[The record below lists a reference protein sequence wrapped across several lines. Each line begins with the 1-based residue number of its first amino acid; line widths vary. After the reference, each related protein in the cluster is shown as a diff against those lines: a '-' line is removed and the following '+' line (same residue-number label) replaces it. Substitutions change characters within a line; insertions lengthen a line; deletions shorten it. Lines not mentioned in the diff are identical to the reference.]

1 MKIPLTM
8 RVERTVAALDST
20 WNGLFAASAGL
31 QSSRPWLAATIAAAL
46 PDGAEPHLLAISD
59 EAGPLALLPMLAGPN
74 QDWGSLTTPY
84 TCLYQPLLRP
94 GSAGLAQA
102 IVEIGRY
109 CRKWPVTRFEALD
122 PDWPGLGLLRRSLT
136 KAGLVTRTFA
146 HFGNWHEQVTPGS
159 WDTYLA
165 ARPGALRETIR
176 RRTRAAER
184 AGARCEIYSTPA
196 ELPAALDAYEAV
208 YRRSWKVPEPFPAFN
223 STLIRTLA
231 DSGNVRIG
239 IMWKDD
245 IPIAAQYWSVA
256 ADVATVL
263 KLAHDEQFKSFS
275 PGTVLSAATIRRLID
290 VDGVRELDF
299 GRGDDG
305 YKQGWAK
312 QRRARIGLLA
322 INVWTG
328 TGLRELVAHDAGTL
342 RRVSLNTIKASR
354 AAIGKLSHSET
365 PC

>member
-1 MKIPLTM
+1 MNSTLTM
-8 RVERTVAALDST
+8 RVERTVDALDSA
-20 WNGLFAASAGL
+20 WDGLFATSAGL

-46 PDGAEPHLLAISD
+46 PEGAEPHLLAISD

-74 QDWGSLTTPY
+74 QAWGSLTTPY

-94 GSAGLAQA
+94 GSADVTRA

-109 CRKWPVTRFEALD
+109 CRQWPITRFEALD
-122 PDWPGLGLLRRSLT
+122 PDWPGLGVLRRGLT

-159 WDTYLA
+159 WNAYLA

-184 AGARCEIYSTPA
+184 AGARCEVYSTPA

-223 STLIRTLA
+223 STLIRALA
-231 DSGNVRIG
+231 ESGNVRIG
-239 IMWKDD
+239 IMWNDD
-245 IPIAAQYWSVA
+245 APIAAQYWSVSA
-256 ADVATVL
+256 GVATVL
-263 KLAHDEQFKSFS
+263 KLAHDEKFKSLS

-328 TGLRELVAHDAGTL
+328 AGLRELIAHDAGTL
-342 RRVSLNTIKASR
+342 RRVGLNAIRASR
-354 AAIGKLSHSET
+354 GLIGKLSHSET

>member
-1 MKIPLTM
+1 MNIPLTM
-8 RVERTVAALDST
+8 RVEQTVAVLDAT
-20 WNGLFAASAGL
+20 WDGLFATSAGL

-59 EAGPLALLPMLAGPN
+59 KAGPLALLPMLAGPN
-74 QDWGSLTTPY
+74 KAWGSLTTPY

-94 GSAGLAQA
+94 GAAELAHA

-109 CRKWPVTRFEALD
+109 CRKWPITRFEALD

-159 WDTYLA
+159 WNTYLA

-176 RRTRAAER
+176 RRTRASER
-184 AGARCEIYSTPA
+184 AGARCEVYSTPS

-223 STLIRTLA
+223 GTLIRALA

-239 IMWKDD
+239 IMWSDD
-245 IPIAAQYWSVA
+245 TPIAAQYWSVA
-256 ADVATVL
+256 AGVATVL

-275 PGTVLSAATIRRLID
+275 PGTVLSAATIKRLID

-305 YKQGWAK
+305 SKQGWAK

-322 INVWTG
+322 INVRTG
-328 TGLRELVAHDAGTL
+328 VGLRQLIAHDAGTL
-342 RRVSLNTIKASR
+342 RRVGLNAIRRSKTL
-354 AAIGKLSHSET
+354 IGKFGASET
-365 PC
+365 LR